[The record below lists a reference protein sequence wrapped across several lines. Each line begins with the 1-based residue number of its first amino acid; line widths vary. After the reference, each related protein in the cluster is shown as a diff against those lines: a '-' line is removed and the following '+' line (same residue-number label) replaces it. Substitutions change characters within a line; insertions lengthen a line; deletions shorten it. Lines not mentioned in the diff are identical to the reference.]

1 LGAATALLLIA
12 GARASQAATPI
23 FVVDTD
29 TASTSLIFRVDP
41 ATGHLTTLMSLAASY
56 GQVLALAAA
65 SDNLLYAV
73 ASNGDVLQLTVTPPT
88 LTTLGNIGA
97 HFVAGLEYS
106 GGQLYAIDEATDALS
121 TIQLAPVVQTTIGV
135 IHVGSPSG
143 PVLDIQGADLAQDG
157 AGLWYLWTNG
167 TQALYQL
174 DVTTAVATQVG
185 PAGLG
190 AKTGLAFDYQGGN
203 VLYGAS
209 RPLDTLQTIDTA
221 TGQTTASVNF
231 CLNCPTV
238 YDLRFGDLAAPRCID
253 ATATA
258 SRPRAAR
265 AARSTAT
272 TPTRSSTPGRP
283 SSATGSTTTATARS
297 TIRRQ

>member
-1 LGAATALLLIA
+1 MQRSARRLGAATALLLIA

-143 PVLDIQGADLAQDG
+143 RCSTSRRTWRRMARGCGIC
-157 AGLWYLWTNG
+157 
-167 TQALYQL
+167 
-174 DVTTAVATQVG
+174 G
-185 PAGLG
+185 P
-190 AKTGLAFDYQGGN
+190 TG
-203 VLYGAS
+203 
-209 RPLDTLQTIDTA
+209 R
-221 TGQTTASVNF
+221 
-231 CLNCPTV
+231 
-238 YDLRFGDLAAPRCID
+238 R
-253 ATATA
+253 
-258 SRPRAAR
+258 
-265 AARSTAT
+265 RS
-272 TPTRSSTPGRP
+272 
-283 SSATGSTTTATARS
+283 
-297 TIRRQ
+297 INWM